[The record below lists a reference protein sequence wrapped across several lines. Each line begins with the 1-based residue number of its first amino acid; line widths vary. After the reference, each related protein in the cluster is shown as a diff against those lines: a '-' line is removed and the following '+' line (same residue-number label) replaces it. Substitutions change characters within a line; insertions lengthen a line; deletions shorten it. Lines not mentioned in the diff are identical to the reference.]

1 MEPPE
6 PPEPESGAERPR
18 LTPEEALRQLEARL
32 DRASQ
37 AAERLLAEATARAAS
52 ARSPGSETEPP
63 AGETEPRAGET
74 EPPAGETEPPA
85 GETEPPP
92 AGWQAPE
99 TESAGAGRDLELLLG
114 IVQSV
119 RDLVPPELQRRL
131 AEALRELLLALRAL
145 IDWYLERVERRR
157 AEPAEVEDIP
167 IR

>member
-1 MEPPE
+1 MEPAD
-6 PPEPESGAERPR
+6 PPEPESGSERPR
-18 LTPEEALRQLEARL
+18 LTPEDALRQLEARL
-32 DRASQ
+32 GRASE

-52 ARSPGSETEPP
+52 APP
-63 AGETEPRAGET
+63 AGGGTEPRSGET
-74 EPPAGETEPPA
+74 APQSAEAASQTGENETPA
-85 GETEPPP
+85 

-99 TESAGAGRDLELLLG
+99 TESPSAGRDLELLLG

-119 RDLVPPELQRRL
+119 RDLIPPELQRRL

-167 IR
+167 IQ

>member
-52 ARSPGSETEPP
+52 AGSPGSETEPP
-63 AGETEPRAGET
+63 GRDRAARRRDRAARRDER
-74 EPPAGETEPPA
+74 
-85 GETEPPP
+85 ETEPPP

>member
-1 MEPPE
+1 MPHRRPSGCSRRPPPAPRPPE
-6 PPEPESGAERPR
+6 
-18 LTPEEALRQLEARL
+18 
-32 DRASQ
+32 
-37 AAERLLAEATARAAS
+37 
-52 ARSPGSETEPP
+52 SPGSETEPP
-63 AGETEPRAGET
+63 PGET
-74 EPPAGETEPPA
+74 EPPPGGERAAAP

>member
-63 AGETEPRAGET
+63 GRDRAARGRT
-74 EPPAGETEPPA
+74 EPPRARPSSRA